1 MNKKYQ
7 YSEQRGLP
15 GGPNEVSAYG
25 QGFVVSSQGQWE
37 YPGMNTAV
45 PTPTG
50 RITMDNV
57 PYPVYGQDETG
68 YGQMMYPGGGEY
80 QFRGNMVY
88 EIPYTNMATLP
99 QHFMGNYDFEKY
111 QTGKETLAKELTP
124 FGEYLRT
131 AFYPEGI
138 TTEQEYQEFLNAPS
152 VGEVKITAK
161 RNPYKYNPAKRSP
174 LARNYPV
181 QDNLR
186 TEFYRKSDTDLDQI
200 ELARQAQAEEQRRK
214 ISGVI
219 RETTDADRE
228 WAKEYENKKNLTFA
242 GRARAAGTYTPL
254 SDLLD
259 VFNPTAYYYGAKD
272 AVRGLGQ
279 TAEGIYNLDP
289 SQVGSGLVQTGL
301 GALSALPSVGT
312 KSLAKPF
319 SKFAR
324 VTPGQYKAIQSFAN
338 TPTSSARNILNIT
351 KNQLSK
357 GVKGTSSLLQE
368 VVGELMHGKANRQSI
383 KKGNEWLQNWVNHP
397 ETKAKIDDDID
408 KAIDLAKFLSDPFPE
423 VNLLNLIRE
432 QSKNF
437 KPNVKEYS
445 LSKQFMENLQQYL
458 SKNSESGIHEGNW
471 GINYTHSYSPY
482 ARYLIEKGTIPIHDK
497 YGSWISRTLK
507 LPQKRRLSTTIHE
520 GAHDWVSEEAFKKSG
535 MRDIAIDN
543 MNPEIKKDFLEW
555 EKLINKGID
564 PKTVM
569 GKERAYQAY
578 LADPTEQHARIME
591 LRYNLGITPN
601 YKMNL
606 EDATKVLEWINKGG
620 SMVDSKFLNVINND
634 PKKLQNLFNGFWA
647 VSPLIGVGG
656 IGALGAGL
664 SLKDQKPKETYQ
676 MGGTSIPAVMRQTG
690 DTEMGLPNT
699 GVNFEDIP
707 DDVLAMMIA
716 NNRLK

>member
-1 MNKKYQ
+1 
-7 YSEQRGLP
+7 
-15 GGPNEVSAYG
+15 
-25 QGFVVSSQGQWE
+25 
-37 YPGMNTAV
+37 
-45 PTPTG
+45 
-50 RITMDNV
+50 
-57 PYPVYGQDETG
+57 
-68 YGQMMYPGGGEY
+68 
-80 QFRGNMVY
+80 
-88 EIPYTNMATLP
+88 
-99 QHFMGNYDFEKY
+99 
-111 QTGKETLAKELTP
+111 
-124 FGEYLRT
+124 
-131 AFYPEGI
+131 
-138 TTEQEYQEFLNAPS
+138 
-152 VGEVKITAK
+152 
-161 RNPYKYNPAKRSP
+161 
-174 LARNYPV
+174 
-181 QDNLR
+181 
-186 TEFYRKSDTDLDQI
+186 
-200 ELARQAQAEEQRRK
+200 
-214 ISGVI
+214 
-219 RETTDADRE
+219 
-228 WAKEYENKKNLTFA
+228 
-242 GRARAAGTYTPL
+242 
-254 SDLLD
+254 
-259 VFNPTAYYYGAKD
+259 
-272 AVRGLGQ
+272 
-279 TAEGIYNLDP
+279 
-289 SQVGSGLVQTGL
+289 
-301 GALSALPSVGT
+301 
-312 KSLAKPF
+312 
-319 SKFAR
+319 
-324 VTPGQYKAIQSFAN
+324 
-338 TPTSSARNILNIT
+338 
-351 KNQLSK
+351 
-357 GVKGTSSLLQE
+357 